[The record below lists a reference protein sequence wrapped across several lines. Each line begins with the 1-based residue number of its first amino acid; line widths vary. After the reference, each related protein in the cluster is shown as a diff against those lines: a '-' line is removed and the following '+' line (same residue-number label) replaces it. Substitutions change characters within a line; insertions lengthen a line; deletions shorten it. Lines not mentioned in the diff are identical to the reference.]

1 MMNMM
6 MKVKKMMNEYNF
18 TATLQFGT
26 VAEVD
31 DKKHMVRVDLPALEN
46 LQTDWLPVVTM
57 GAGGNQFYCLPDVG
71 ALVVCVLDARGESGV
86 CLGAIYNDADP
97 VPATSRDIHVL
108 QYSNGTR
115 IQHNRKTGDVLI
127 KTSGVVTVDADCV
140 VKKTLTVNGLL
151 TYTAGMSGS
160 GGGGATATI
169 TGSLKA
175 TGDISAGAI
184 SLQNHVHTEQGD
196 GAPTSTAQ

>member
-1 MMNMM
+1 MNP
-6 MKVKKMMNEYNF
+6 NHDF

-31 DKKHMVRVDLPALEN
+31 DKKHAVRVDLPALEN

-97 VPATSRDIHVL
+97 VPATSRDLHVW

-127 KTSGVVTVDADCV
+127 KTKGKVTIDAPNTNISGDVQV
-140 VKKTLTVNGLL
+140 
-151 TYTAGMSGS
+151 S
-160 GGGGATATI
+160 
-169 TGSLKA
+169 GSLK
-175 TGDISAGAI
+175 TGGDVVAGNK
-184 SLQNHVHTEQGD
+184 SLQNHTHIEQGD

>member
-1 MMNMM
+1 MQQLHD
-6 MKVKKMMNEYNF
+6 F
-18 TATLQFGT
+18 GATLQFGT
-26 VAEVD
+26 VTEVD
-31 DKKHMVRVDLPALEN
+31 DKKHTVRVDLPALEN

-97 VPATSRDIHVL
+97 VPATSRDLHVL

-127 KTSGVVTVDADCV
+127 KTKGKVTIDAPETETTGNML
-140 VKKTLTVNGLL
+140 VKGMLTYEKGLQAGNSEGSSAANVTGEMNVEGDIIVNGVRFSSHIHD
-151 TYTAGMSGS
+151 GDS
-160 GGGGATATI
+160 GG
-169 TGSLKA
+169 
-175 TGDISAGAI
+175 
-184 SLQNHVHTEQGD
+184 Q
-196 GAPTSTAQ
+196 TSPPK